1 VDNIIIVIIISLI
14 VIGIISFYFIN
25 QKLTKNKYLNK
36 IAELESKKDQ
46 ILNLPISHELAR
58 LALIKKNKE
67 LEKKYKAW
75 KEEHKKFKA
84 QELDDLISHILDL
97 DVLLDNKKYKELD
110 EKIIEIDKEIE
121 EVFEHGKELLE
132 KIQKVTISEESNRN
146 IITNLKARFRELK
159 DRYAKTENNYEDIK
173 KVLIAHIEN
182 IASGFEKFEAILDAN
197 DYDKAEEVVGALEAG
212 IDLFEGLLDEVPQ
225 ILTMAKIIIPRNL
238 AIIESEYEKLL
249 NAGFNL
255 KHLEIEKNLEKSRKT
270 VKQVLDKLN
279 ILDIEDS
286 TVELKAIID
295 YCEIVMGEFT
305 REQEAKASF
314 LKDIGNLD
322 YTVEEIKDIIKE
334 LEQQIDRIKTNY
346 DFSEENSER
355 LANLLDEKEVL
366 FKEYESLKR
375 HYKGGKK
382 PYSDLNERLINL
394 LTNAFNIKENI
405 RKLLENLYSLSED
418 EKRAQQQVEEITKI
432 LNNTKR
438 KVIDFRLPIIPTSY
452 YVQLKEAQDAIKEVL
467 NELKK
472 TSISIETLNI
482 RVDTAR
488 DLVFKL
494 YNTTNSFVK
503 TAELA
508 ERAILYGNRYR
519 SLYANLD
526 TGLTKAEVLFFQ
538 GKYKLS
544 LETSINA
551 IEEVEPGIYARLLK
565 LFKTKTL

>member
-1 VDNIIIVIIISLI
+1 MDNIIIVIIISLI

-394 LTNAFNIKENI
+394 LTNALNIKENI

-472 TSISIETLNI
+472 APISIETLNI

-519 SLYANLD
+519 SSYANLD

>member
-1 VDNIIIVIIISLI
+1 MDNIIIVIIISLI

-394 LTNAFNIKENI
+394 LTNALNIKENI

-551 IEEVEPGIYARLLK
+551 IEEVEPGYMQG
-565 LFKTKTL
+565 F

>member
-1 VDNIIIVIIISLI
+1 MDNIIIVIIISLI

-394 LTNAFNIKENI
+394 LTNALNIKENI

>member
-1 VDNIIIVIIISLI
+1 
-14 VIGIISFYFIN
+14 
-25 QKLTKNKYLNK
+25 
-36 IAELESKKDQ
+36 
-46 ILNLPISHELAR
+46 
-58 LALIKKNKE
+58 
-67 LEKKYKAW
+67 
-75 KEEHKKFKA
+75 
-84 QELDDLISHILDL
+84 
-97 DVLLDNKKYKELD
+97 
-110 EKIIEIDKEIE
+110 
-121 EVFEHGKELLE
+121 
-132 KIQKVTISEESNRN
+132 
-146 IITNLKARFRELK
+146 
-159 DRYAKTENNYEDIK
+159 
-173 KVLIAHIEN
+173 
-182 IASGFEKFEAILDAN
+182 
-197 DYDKAEEVVGALEAG
+197 
-212 IDLFEGLLDEVPQ
+212 
-225 ILTMAKIIIPRNL
+225 MAKIIIPRNL

-394 LTNAFNIKENI
+394 LTNALNIKENI